1 MPSHRY
7 RRLVMLGAARETRGS
22 IAAVVEAYRAHGLFE
37 RWPIEYLATH
47 GDGHPAARARLAF
60 GALGRFAAALAR
72 HWRVAVHLHA
82 RTDDAGFRHDA
93 LFAGAALAAQCPLV
107 LQLHGAGL
115 EAFYDRADGAARGLA
130 QLVLTRAACVIASSE
145 SQCTWL
151 RGVTGR
157 RARVVCLPPP
167 AACEAPALPR
177 CRGLVLFLGRLE
189 PAKGIYELLDAVA
202 AVRPELPELRLV
214 CAGDGDRLAVA
225 HYAERLG
232 IADAVKFTGWVG
244 PSGKRALLESAAV
257 FALPAYAA
265 ALPLSLV
272 EAMAA
277 GVPLIAS
284 AVGGIP
290 EAVSDGLNG
299 YLVAPGDRVTLVR
312 RLRELLLDPALAG
325 RIGAAARESARL
337 RFSPERVLP
346 ALEDIYAGV
355 GVSAAPLPA
364 APPRP
369 APLRNAA

>member
-1 MPSHRY
+1 
-7 RRLVMLGAARETRGS
+7 MLGAARETRGS

-47 GDGHPAARARLAF
+47 GDGNAAARARLAL
-60 GALGRFAAALAR
+60 GAVGRFALALAR
-72 HWRVAVHLHA
+72 HRRVAVHLHA
-82 RTDDAGFRHDA
+82 RTDAGFRHDA

-115 EAFYDRADGAARGLA
+115 EAFYDGADAAARGLA
-130 QLVLTRAACVIASSE
+130 QLVLTRAACVIAPSQ

-157 RARVVCLPPP
+157 HARVVCLPPP
-167 AACEAPALPR
+167 AAYEASAEPR
-177 CRGLVLFLGRLE
+177 CRGLVLFVGRLE
-189 PAKGIYELLDAVA
+189 PARGIYELLDAVA

-244 PSGKRALLESAAV
+244 PSGKRALLQSAAV

-277 GVPLIAS
+277 GLPVIAS

-299 YLVAPGDRVTLVR
+299 YLVAPGDRTTLVR
-312 RLRELLLDPALAG
+312 RLRELLLDPALAA
-325 RIGAAARESARL
+325 RLGAAARESARL
-337 RFSPERVLP
+337 RFAPERVLP
-346 ALEDIYAGV
+346 ALEEIYAGV
-355 GVSAAPLPA
+355 GVSAAPLA
-364 APPRP
+364 EAPPRP
-369 APLRNAA
+369 AALRNAA